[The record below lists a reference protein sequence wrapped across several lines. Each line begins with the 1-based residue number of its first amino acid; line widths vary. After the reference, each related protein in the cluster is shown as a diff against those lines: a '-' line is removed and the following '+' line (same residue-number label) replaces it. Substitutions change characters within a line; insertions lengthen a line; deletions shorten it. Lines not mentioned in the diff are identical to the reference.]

1 MTRKQHGLSIGINR
15 ENERFFISLKAQ
27 GILTHR
33 DYETITP
40 LLDGALAEVNDPK
53 VRIMID
59 GSEFE
64 GWELQ
69 AAWDDLKLGLK
80 HGSEFE
86 RIAIYGNADWQ
97 QWIARIASWFI
108 AGEVRFFDNYIDALD
123 WLCDNK
129 VGATRK

>member
-1 MTRKQHGLSIGINR
+1 MTHKHHGLSIGINR
-15 ENERFFISLKAQ
+15 VNERFFVSLKAQ
-27 GILTHR
+27 GTLTHR

-40 LLDGALAEVNDPK
+40 MLDTALAAVNDPTI
-53 VRIMID
+53 RIMID

-80 HGSEFE
+80 HGSEIE
-86 RIAIYGNADWQ
+86 RIAIYGNSQWQ
-97 QWIARIASWFI
+97 HWVARIASWFI
-108 AGEVRFFDNYIDALD
+108 AREVRFFDNYIDALD

-129 VGATRK
+129 ADAANQ